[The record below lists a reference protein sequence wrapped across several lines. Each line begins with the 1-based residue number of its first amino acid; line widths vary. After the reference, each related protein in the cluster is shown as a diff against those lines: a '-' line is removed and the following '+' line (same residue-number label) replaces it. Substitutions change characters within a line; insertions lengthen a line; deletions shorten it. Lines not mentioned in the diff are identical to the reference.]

1 MGQGYVELGVKSFF
15 SFGEGASHAHEL
27 LAQAKAYGYGALAL
41 TDTNLCGALE
51 FARLANSLGVR
62 PITGGTLT
70 LADGSRVTLLAKT
83 RQGYSNIARLFTL
96 ANGVDRRAPRLDPRH
111 LAGHAEGTV
120 LLTGGRDSCVTRL
133 ALAGRRQ
140 EAEALLRDYAGW
152 YGADS
157 VYAALQQNFLQGDTA
172 RNRKLAGIAE
182 EAGVRLVV
190 TNDVHYHAAE
200 RYRLQN
206 ALVAIRLN
214 TTVDQALPHLLPND
228 QFYLKPA
235 EEMARLFAAYPEAV
249 ANTAEIAERC
259 AFDLGT
265 DLGYTLPKPALPE
278 GYTAEGY
285 LRELCY
291 GAAVR
296 RYGAVTKQI
305 TARLEEEF
313 SLIGRH
319 GLAGFL
325 LLYREIVMIAQEIMV
340 ERGRPGGVGGAG
352 AAGARAGV
360 VGGAAGGVSDRDQSY
375 RSAEVESDAGA
386 FFV

>member
-1 MGQGYVELGVKSFF
+1 M
-15 SFGEGASHAHEL
+15 
-27 LAQAKAYGYGALAL
+27 
-41 TDTNLCGALE
+41 
-51 FARLANSLGVR
+51 R
-62 PITGGTLT
+62 GGT
-70 LADGSRVTLLAKT
+70 
-83 RQGYSNIARLFTL
+83 ART
-96 ANGVDRRAPRLDPRH
+96 P
-111 LAGHAEGTV
+111 
-120 LLTGGRDSCVTRL
+120 
-133 ALAGRRQ
+133 
-140 EAEALLRDYAGW
+140 
-152 YGADS
+152 

-235 EEMARLFAAYPEAV
+235 GEMARLFAEFPEAV

-305 TARLEEEF
+305 TERLEEEF

-325 LLYREIVMIAQEIMV
+325 LLYREIVLIAQEIMV
-340 ERGRPGGVGGAG
+340 ERGRPAVLEGREPPGRGRGSSVALLVGYLIGISHIDPLKWSLTLERFLSEDTTVLPDIDLDFPRALRDELIERVHERFRAGVCGAGGGDRDVQDQGGAAGFGEGAG
-352 AAGARAGV
+352 AA
-360 VGGAAGGVSDRDQSY
+360 AGGVG
-375 RSAEVESDAGA
+375 AAVEADAVA
-386 FFV
+386 